1 MLLVYFGFIG
11 LIAFDKA
18 SARREDR
25 RRHRLP
31 RAVLG
36 VTVILFAFILTGIYV
51 QRANGRFDELTA
63 ALKRR
68 RRPMIRLKHP
78 LVLDARHDRGRTRRP
93 TPPVPTSAR
102 SSKSATNWPAI
113 GMFAFFVLLT
123 LGITYKA
130 AKGTKSA
137 ADFYAAGGGIS
148 AGTNSLAIAGD
159 YMSAASF
166 LGISGL
172 VYTSG
177 FDGLIYSTGFLVGW
191 PIVLFL
197 IAERLRNLGKF
208 TFADVASFRLDQTSI
223 RIISAVG
230 TLVVVAFY
238 LIAQMVGA
246 GKLIQLLFGL
256 PYLYAVIIVGVLMI
270 VYVAFGGM
278 KATTWVQVIKACL
291 LLGGATFM
299 AGAVL
304 LQVRLQPR
312 GPVRRRRR
320 QAHPKGDAIMAPGGL
335 VSNPVE
341 AISLGVGLMFGTAG
355 LPHILMRFFT
365 VSDAQAARKSVFYA
379 TGLIGYFY
387 ILTFIIGFG
396 GIALLMSDPSY
407 FKLGPAGAFDK
418 LKGMIGGT
426 NMVAVNLA
434 NAVGGPYF
442 LGFISAVAFA
452 TILAVVAGLTL
463 AGASAVSH
471 DLYAQVI
478 ARGRTNEA
486 AEVRLSKIAAVG
498 HRHRGDLPRLRLRE
512 PERRLHG
519 RSGLRGR
526 GELQLP
532 GPDHVDPVEG
542 HHHLGR
548 PHRRPRRPASRRSA
562 WWCCR
567 RRSGWRPSAT
577 RCRSSPT
584 TTRPCSRCR
593 WPSRRSGSCLEA
605 RHVPAGPARAGRLRG
620 AIRALGDRHRRRRRA
635 RALSRPDPSERPGRA
650 RREPRPSS
658 LRTAR

>member
-1 MLLVYFGFIG
+1 MNRLFLG
-11 LIAFDKA
+11 LTLAVIAA
-18 SARREDR
+18 SAAYAAGPD
-25 RRHRLP
+25 LG
-31 RAVLG
+31 AV
-36 VTVILFAFILTGIYV
+36 
-51 QRANGRFDELTA
+51 QQ
-63 ALKRR
+63 
-68 RRPMIRLKHP
+68 
-78 LVLDARHDRGRTRRP
+78 
-93 TPPVPTSAR
+93 
-102 SSKSATNWPAI
+102 SATNWPAI
-113 GMFAFFVLLT
+113 LMFLFFVLLT

-304 LQVRLQPR
+304 LKYGFNPEVLFASAVQV
-312 GPVRRRRR
+312 
-320 QAHPKGDAIMAPGGL
+320 HPKGDAIMAPGGL

-396 GIALLMSDPSY
+396 GIALLMSDPVY

-418 LKGMIGGT
+418 LKDMIGGT

-463 AGASAVSH
+463 AGASAISH

-478 ARGRTNEA
+478 ARGRTTEKH
-486 AEVRLSKIAAVG
+486 EVNLSKISAVVIGIVAIYLGYVFENQNVAFMVGLAFAVAASCNFPVLAMSILWRGTTTWGALAGGLVG
-498 HRHRGDLPRLRLRE
+498 LLTAVVMVVL
-512 PERRLHG
+512 
-519 RSGLRGR
+519 SKA
-526 GELQLP
+526 
-532 GPDHVDPVEG
+532 VWVTT
-542 HHHLGR
+542 LGN
-548 PHRRPRRPASRRSA
+548 PAPLFPYDNPALFSMPLAFATIWVVSLMDKSRRA
-562 WWCCR
+562 QR
-567 RRSGWRPSAT
+567 ERAAFEAQYVRSETGIGA
-577 RCRSSPT
+577 
-584 TTRPCSRCR
+584 
-593 WPSRRSGSCLEA
+593 
-605 RHVPAGPARAGRLRG
+605 AGAHA
-620 AIRALGDRHRRRRRA
+620 H
-635 RALSRPDPSERPGRA
+635 
-650 RREPRPSS
+650 
-658 LRTAR
+658 